1 MSQFVTTS
9 DIDAVVGGIR
19 RQQVMDIVRAT
30 TFIGVVLLAWISM
43 RPFTDLSDME
53 IGEVGTGNE
62 LPTYVL
68 YAALAVLTVALAMR
82 ENIRGLATLLTPSF
96 LWFIGW
102 LCFTILLSFD
112 RSTSIRRFSLT
123 ICVIAVTAAL
133 PLLAKSQDE
142 ILRWMSI
149 AALVLLT
156 TCYLGLLLV
165 PDLSIH
171 LASDPLEPGLAG
183 NWRGSFSHK
192 NGAAAIM
199 VMIVFYAIAFVRA
212 GRWISGFLV
221 IGLAT
226 LFLFHA
232 GGKSSMAL
240 CLVVLTVTSLTSVVR
255 SFAGRVFLLLTP
267 LLLLNMIGVGS
278 VMSDSLGAIAKMLPL
293 DSSFTGRTD
302 IWGFALQSLQ
312 PKLLTGYG
320 FAAFWG
326 STAIQG
332 LPEGKEWAAFAS
344 HSHNGYLDT
353 ALGMGLPGLVLLI
366 VALVIKPLRDFQ
378 RAEEG
383 GNAGPLAMA
392 FLQVW
397 LFGIYLSSMESYFLD
412 RADTIWVTL
421 LLAVFGLHYLSR
433 FRATAHSKA

>member
-9 DIDAVVGGIR
+9 EVHAVVGEIR
-19 RQQVMDIVRAT
+19 RQQVIDIVRGA
-30 TFIGVVLLAWISM
+30 TFIGVILLAWITL

-53 IGEVGTGNE
+53 IGEVSTGNE
-62 LPTYVL
+62 LPTYAT
-68 YAALAVLTVALAMR
+68 YAGLAVLAMVLAMR
-82 ENIRGLATLLTPSF
+82 DNMRGLATLLSPSF

-102 LCFTILLSFD
+102 LCFTIVLSLD

-142 ILRWMSI
+142 IIRWLSI

-156 TCYLGLLLV
+156 TCYLGILLV

-199 VMIVFYAIAFVRA
+199 AMLLFYSIAFIRV
-212 GRWISGFLV
+212 GRWISGVIV
-221 IGLAT
+221 IGLSS
-226 LFLFHA
+226 LFLYYA
-232 GGKSSMAL
+232 AGKSSMTL
-240 CLVVLTVTSLTSVVR
+240 CIAVLILTSLTSVIR
-255 SFAGRVFLLLTP
+255 SFAGRAILLLTP
-267 LLLLNMIGVGS
+267 LVLLNMFGVGT
-278 VMSDSLGAIAKMLPL
+278 VMSDSLAAIAKMLPL

-312 PKLLTGYG
+312 PKLATGYG
-320 FAAFWG
+320 FSAFWG
-326 STAIQG
+326 SSAIQG

-344 HSHNGYLDT
+344 HSHNSYLDT
-353 ALGMGLPGLVLLI
+353 ALGMGLPGLALLLL
-366 VALVIKPLRDFQ
+366 VLVIKPLRDFQ
-378 RAEEG
+378 KADEG
-383 GNAGPLAMA
+383 GNNGPLAMA

-397 LFGIYLSSMESYFLD
+397 LFGIYLSSMESFFLD
-412 RADTIWVTL
+412 RADAIWITF
-421 LLAVFGLHYLSR
+421 LLAVFGLHYLAR
-433 FRATAHSKA
+433 FRAQA

>member
-1 MSQFVTTS
+1 
-9 DIDAVVGGIR
+9 
-19 RQQVMDIVRAT
+19 
-30 TFIGVVLLAWISM
+30 
-43 RPFTDLSDME
+43 
-53 IGEVGTGNE
+53 
-62 LPTYVL
+62 
-68 YAALAVLTVALAMR
+68 
-82 ENIRGLATLLTPSF
+82 LTPSF

-133 PLLAKSQDE
+133 PLLAKSQDQL
-142 ILRWMSI
+142 LRWMSI

-212 GRWISGFLV
+212 GRWISGV
-221 IGLAT
+221 VAIGLASV
-226 LFLFHA
+226 FLFHA

-240 CLVVLTVTSLTSVVR
+240 CLVVLTVTSLTSVIR
-255 SFAGRVFLLLTP
+255 SFTGRAFLLLTP

-366 VALVIKPLRDFQ
+366 IALVIKPLRDFQ
-378 RAEEG
+378 NADEG
-383 GNAGPLAMA
+383 GNNGPLAMA

-421 LLAVFGLHYLSR
+421 LLAVFGLHYLAR
-433 FRATAHSKA
+433 FRANPKTV